1 MFLLLLRQKVAWSLL
16 GSQLTVHRKIYVNIN
31 VYIEIHKEKYT
42 YRHNKTKYRQA
53 GKTRGWICTEI
64 DKQTMRYT
72 ITEIKEKQAN
82 TKHRDE

>member
-1 MFLLLLRQKVAWSLL
+1 MTLLDDHEEYLSLYFLENGCSFYMFLLLLRQKVAWSLL

-53 GKTRGWICTEI
+53 GKTRG
-64 DKQTMRYT
+64 
-72 ITEIKEKQAN
+72 
-82 TKHRDE
+82 